1 MQHGAATVL
10 LQARVEMGNEGRMKA
25 DESITDSSDV
35 FSRDFNHLQL
45 PLPPS
50 LGKVRLDLS

>member
-10 LQARVEMGNEGRMKA
+10 LQARVEMGNERMKA